1 MPDYDFSAALD
12 APIGA
17 SHTSDLLHQSS
28 APADN
33 LPEYDFT
40 AAVDAQPFLP
50 SNVLRQIVSQNPDS
64 VAESQRLAKRMEL
77 PNDLVQGAEGEL
89 RKQHMAEQLMYELQR
104 TGIKTQE
111 FMSNPD
117 NAAIA
122 HDDVLRLG
130 EIEEYGN
137 PFVAGVKTGA
147 RAVPKIFQFYNQ
159 SMAYFSG
166 TLDAA
171 AQEVAD
177 LTGLERGGVFKQAE
191 QFYLAQSKY
200 INDEVLESELLALP
214 ERVTKS
220 LWDNPQL
227 LLEPEYLVTQVGEA
241 ASSMLPMVAA
251 YVASGGSL
259 AVPSVIGGLQ
269 EAAALYEE
277 LVGDGVDQDSAS
289 IAATS
294 FGVVVGLLNKVGL
307 DELTRKIPTKT
318 IMQNLVRRGAA
329 GAAEGFSEY
338 LEEPFQAAFSALAK
352 GKSMDGVVQDVVAS
366 FQNVDVIPGAFL
378 LGASGHVSKVAE
390 RVEEK
395 KHAGLLAAQNAA
407 RLAALSETVSES
419 KLAERSPE
427 AFGGFVNSVFTAVE
441 DETGE
446 NFGEQ
451 FIDAGQFAMLFQEGV
466 EEGQD
471 VGTVEDVLNRLK
483 VSPEDFGKA
492 IQQGSVMPL
501 SIPTL
506 MQNCTKHERDL
517 LIPHMKADPLAM
529 SEAESLQ
536 LDINEEARRTI
547 AQYEPDMELE
557 SALDAERS
565 RIVEG
570 LVGQGVHEDNAK
582 VMAAIPHAFAKSY
595 STYGLDGVDFLRRM
609 HVGEVGAGDGV
620 SQSGNHNG
628 GTEST
633 STQRGYVNNNVSSA
647 GEEVN
652 AELFQAA
659 KKAIYDETGTIKFE
673 YEDTGVAFDPS
684 DRAKMRDYFRT
695 LEPAKIKA
703 LKLES
708 QDAYVEKLKEI
719 VDTLFPEGLSLK
731 INDETGELNYEYFM
745 KQPKRQRYI
754 HTFHE
759 TLRNPDVAV
768 TVSKVDGEKMLFFK
782 RFFDEELEK
791 DVWDT
796 AVTFNEKAQTKWPT
810 LGTKGSKDW
819 ARTVDKELQNK
830 KNPQDDQR
838 INGAELGVSQTA
850 SLEGNIESTSPLQF
864 DYENSVPNAESEVKT
879 KLKQGQRGS
888 LSFLPDNNY
897 LIKLGSSADS
907 STFVHECAHVFLA
920 ELSRMTGQTQ
930 VLGDAV
936 FEGDSNTEIPEG
948 LKRDMELL
956 RSWFGLAEGESIE
969 VMHQEQFARG
979 FEAYLR
985 EGEAPS
991 LELSHVFH
999 RFRQWLLSIY
1009 KSVKSLNV
1017 TLNDDVRDV
1026 FDRMLATDE
1035 QVEAARNLTSISR
1048 KSEEELRQQ
1057 GATEADVALWDRIKN
1072 EAEREARAL
1081 MDRKTLRERQKRRKQ
1096 AEREAKELVEAE
1108 PVYRA
1113 ILTLTKGQGL
1123 DEAYM
1128 LEYHGEVTVAAIRNA
1143 HRGLI
1148 KKKGQ
1153 HGDLA
1158 AADFGYDDANQLI
1171 DALLDAPPRKARI
1184 EEVAEGLFAAE
1195 DAKANRVL
1203 QEHIA
1208 SGKARGELLELEAK
1222 IASRKMR
1229 KETYSRR
1236 EHLKK
1241 SAKESLAF
1249 TPVGEGMRYDTHLY
1263 TMSKQSKLR
1272 EEAERAGNGNKAAFH
1287 LEKERAAL
1295 EFTGESIRLRDR
1307 VRSLVDTF
1315 KLYAKSN
1322 VIENH
1327 HRDHIRALLMRFGF
1341 TAGMKTLEPR
1351 NPDHMTSLEELIES
1365 HGDMMGDT
1373 PQFDDWLIK
1382 DKTPVDWRK
1391 LTVAELQQ
1399 LENLISFLQHKGNK
1413 LYKEQQAAY
1422 QGEIATTVRACVAP
1436 MEGRSRT
1443 VHDKLSFKR
1452 KFNDTMDAWTAR
1464 LETFF
1469 FHMDR
1474 ADGYTSIGKNGT
1486 HGANVGLHDRLV
1498 DSQNE
1503 ETRSI
1508 DVAKERLQ
1516 PAISALYNLR
1526 RRLEKKYGTKGF
1538 TTVEIDGE
1546 TVELPVPEIMQN
1558 DGRSWTPDAIIGAL
1572 LHTGSKSNIKRLQE
1586 GYGGNIK
1593 KNINPVPVDMLR
1605 QLLTFE
1611 ELDAIQVVL
1620 DVIESTYEGVD
1631 KAHHAKNGF
1640 HIGKVEAQPFTVTRD
1655 GKTKMYRG
1663 GYMPAVADR
1672 SFPESAGLQRKTEFA
1687 ELLASP
1693 EAVHQNAAPKSS
1705 FTKNRTG
1712 AKYPLKLSLDVA
1724 INHIYDA
1731 IHYAAYAENIQFVDK
1746 VTRDPEWKDAHV
1758 DAFGQKAYEAVR
1770 GILKNT
1776 ARPEVRPNDAESN
1789 LASKLREHAT
1799 PYILALNFSVA
1810 AKQVFSIFG
1819 GIHDMGFVNFTKGLK
1834 TLVSTSPRKQMQFI
1848 HNASP
1853 YMKSRFFSME
1863 EEFSRMGKQTGIEAP
1878 LMSAFGKDISKQ
1890 DLVDIGFWPIR
1901 MMDMSTTYV
1910 LWTSAY
1916 QSEMEKGQSMEEAV
1930 RHADDI
1936 IRKSQPS
1943 SQAIDKIMFQIE
1955 GGDFKRLFS
1964 MFITF
1969 TVRTFGARATHH
1981 YRAMREG
1988 AMTKAEYAAYVLYD
2002 HLLPP
2007 IAMHLAFALLWG
2019 DAPDPDD
2026 DDAMAE
2032 FMLDMC
2038 GGVAGYQLSRFPFV
2052 PSLFSSFD
2060 AFGSPAAA
2068 GPDLIQQLIRDVK
2081 NVVTNDKTNAHEK
2094 LMISMAH
2101 AMSYYLKIPV
2111 SKAVERM
2118 VKGTEQFMN
2127 DEGTPANILI
2137 PNHKK

>member
-1 MPDYDFSAALD
+1 MNPNDMFDFSVAD
-12 APIGA
+12 PND
-17 SHTSDLLHQSS
+17 TSFSLSKSS
-28 APADN
+28 AASTS
-33 LPEYDFT
+33 EGGFDF
-40 AAVDAQPFLP
+40 
-50 SNVLRQIVSQNPDS
+50 S
-64 VAESQRLAKRMEL
+64 VAEQVPPVARVLQEVSGRNPDVVADSRRLAKQQGLSPEL
-77 PNDLVQGAEGEL
+77 VEEFHAEVSG
-89 RKQHMAEQLMYELQR
+89 KAEAERLERHLSWVGG
-104 TGIKTQE
+104 TGTMRFLADPE
-111 FMSNPD
+111 
-117 NAAIA
+117 NAALA
-122 HDDVLRLG
+122 HDDVEALAKVEQDCAAWR
-130 EIEEYGN
+130 EMKRF
-137 PFVAGVKTGA
+137 PFAVAKGA
-147 RAVPKIFQFYNQ
+147 
-159 SMAYFSG
+159 
-166 TLDAA
+166 TEL
-171 AQEVAD
+171 
-177 LTGLERGGVFKQAE
+177 GVFLADSLDYAETKKLEFFGVDAMHKKFFGQTVFGEMRDMGRSLIQANE
-191 QFYLAQSKY
+191 QTLSSKSLE
-200 INDEVLESELLALP
+200 IPDEYKK
-214 ERVTKS
+214 R
-220 LWDNPQL
+220 LWDNPEL
-227 LLEPEYLVTQVGEA
+227 FFDMGYLVTQLGEMAPSMALSIGSA
-241 ASSMLPMVAA
+241 ALTGGGPAVAGLTGGGLEGA
-251 YVASGGSL
+251 LLSEELQKDNVSQDKALAAGVAMGSVASVLNAIGFDKLLKKMPMETVAQSFARRLAGG
-259 AVPSVIGGLQ
+259 
-269 EAAALYEE
+269 
-277 LVGDGVDQDSAS
+277 
-289 IAATS
+289 AT
-294 FGVVVGLLNKVGL
+294 
-307 DELTRKIPTKT
+307 
-318 IMQNLVRRGAA
+318 
-329 GAAEGFSEY
+329 EGITEY
-338 LEEPFQAAFSALAK
+338 LEEPAQAVITGITK
-352 GKSMDGVVQDVVAS
+352 GESTPQIIDRVFDSLK
-366 FQNVDVIPGAFL
+366 NVEVM
-378 LGASGHVSKVAE
+378 LGAGMIGIGYTGGIPKTIK
-390 RVEEK
+390 RVEGK
-395 KHAGLLAAQNAA
+395 LQLIRDAGDNAA
-407 RLAALSETVSES
+407 RLSALSKSIPES

-427 AFGGFVNSVFTAVE
+427 AFREFVESVLPDDAK
-441 DETGE
+441 
-446 NFGEQ
+446 EQ
-451 FIDAGQFAMLFQEGV
+451 FVDAQQLVTLFQEALD
-466 EEGQD
+466 EGQE
-471 VGTVEDVLNRLK
+471 VA
-483 VSPEDFGKA
+483 SPEEVISKLEVLPEAFWEA
-492 IQQGSVMPL
+492 FEQGSVVPV
-501 SIPTL
+501 SVPKI
-506 MQNCTKHERDL
+506 MQNLSKNERDL

-536 LDINEEARRTI
+536 LDINEEARRMI

-570 LVGQGVHEDNAK
+570 LVGQGVHENNAK
-582 VMAAIPHAFAKSY
+582 TMAAIPHAFAKSY

-620 SQSGNHNG
+620 SQSGNHDG
-628 GTEST
+628 GTENT
-633 STQRGYVNNNVSSA
+633 STQRGYVKNNVSSA

-759 TLRNPDVAV
+759 TLRNPDVTV
-768 TVSKVDGEKMLFFK
+768 TVPKVDGEKMLFFK

-838 INGAELGVSQTA
+838 MNGAELGVSQTA

-930 VLGDAV
+930 VFGDAV
-936 FEGDSNTEIPEG
+936 FEGDSHTEIPEG

-969 VMHQEQFARG
+969 VTHQEQFARG

-1035 QVEAARNLTSISR
+1035 QVEAAQNLTNISR

-1057 GATEADVALWDRIKN
+1057 GATEADIALWDRITN

-1108 PVYRA
+1108 PVYRS

-1128 LEYHGEVTVAAIRNA
+1128 LEYHGEVSVAAIRSA

-1158 AADFGYDDANQLI
+1158 AVDFGYDDANQFI

-1195 DAKANRVL
+1195 DAKANSVL
-1203 QEHIA
+1203 QEHID

-1272 EEAERAGNGNKAAFH
+1272 EEAERAGNGDKAAFH

-1327 HRDHIRALLMRFGF
+1327 HRDHIRDVLMRFGF

-1351 NPDHMTSLEELIES
+1351 NPEHMLPLAELIES
-1365 HGDMMGDT
+1365 HSDMMGDA

-1382 DKTPVDWRK
+1382 DRTPIHWRK

-1399 LENLISFLQHKGNK
+1399 VENLIAFLQHKGSK
-1413 LYKEQQAAY
+1413 LYKEKEEAQQA
-1422 QGEIATTVRACVAP
+1422 EIANTVRACVAS
-1436 MEGRSRT
+1436 MQGRSRA

-1452 KFNDTMDAWTAR
+1452 KFNDTVDAWTAR

-1474 ADGYTSIGKNGT
+1474 ADGYASIGKNGT
-1486 HGANVGLHDRLV
+1486 RGANVGLHDRLV

-1503 ETRSI
+1503 ETRSV

-1516 PAISALYNLR
+1516 PAISVLYNLR

-1538 TTVEIDGE
+1538 STVEIDGE
-1546 TVELPVPEIMQN
+1546 TVVLPVPEIMQN

-1572 LHTGSKSNIKRLQE
+1572 LHAGSKSNIKRLQE

-1593 KNINPVPVDMLR
+1593 KDIKPVPVDMLR
-1605 QLLTFE
+1605 QLLSFE
-1611 ELDAIQVVL
+1611 ELDAIQAVL

-1640 HIGKVEAQPFTVTRD
+1640 HIGKVEAQPFSVTLN
-1655 GKTKMYRG
+1655 GKAKTYRG
-1663 GYMPAVADR
+1663 GYMPAVADH
-1672 SFPESAGLQRKTEFA
+1672 SFPESAGLQRQTEFA

-1731 IHYAAYAENIQFVDK
+1731 IHYATHAENIHFVDK
-1746 VTRDPEWKDAHV
+1746 VTRDAEWKDAHI

-1776 ARPEVRPNDAESN
+1776 ARPEVRSNDAESN

-1834 TLVSTSPRKQMQFI
+1834 TLVSTSPRKQMQFM
-1848 HNASP
+1848 HDVSP
-1853 YMKSRFFSME
+1853 YMKSRFLSME
-1863 EEFSRMGKQTGIEAP
+1863 EEFSRMGKHTGIEAR

-1890 DLVDIGFWPIR
+1890 DLVDLGFFPIR
-1901 MMDMSTTYV
+1901 MMDFATTGV

-1916 QSEMEKGQSMEEAV
+1916 QSAMEKGQSMEESV
-1930 RHADDI
+1930 RYADDI

-1981 YRAMREG
+1981 YRAIREG

-2002 HLLPP
+2002 HVLPP
-2007 IAMHLAFALLWG
+2007 IAMHLAFALMWG

-2026 DDAMAE
+2026 DEAMAT

-2068 GPDLIQQLIRDVK
+2068 GPDLVQQLVKDVK
-2081 NVVTNDKTNAHEK
+2081 NVVMSDKTDTHEK
-2094 LMISMAH
+2094 LLISMAH

-2111 SKAVERM
+2111 SKAIQRM
-2118 VKGTEQFMN
+2118 TKGTEQFMD
-2127 DEGTPANILI
+2127 DEGTFMNILI
-2137 PNHKK
+2137 PNHQK